1 MRGQMEEHRR
11 NPSCASCH
19 KLMDP
24 LGFALEQFDAVGA
37 WRVRDA
43 GGRIDASVELA
54 DGATISGP
62 AALRR
67 KILERP
73 ELFVTTVTEKLLT
86 YALGRGLTANDMPAV
101 RAIVRAS
108 ALQNYRFSSL
118 ILGVVKSAPFL
129 MRAKPR
135 SGRPAGVRR
144 RVTMYLTRMAIP
156 RRTFLRGAGATLALP
171 LLDAM
176 VPAATALAQTPARP
190 IKRFGSVYVPH
201 GAIMNQWTPATTGAN
216 FDFSPIL
223 KPLEPFRDH
232 LVVTS
237 GLGSTSSEGLHAP
250 GPICFLSGV
259 KGKKTEGDDIYNGIT
274 IDQALAKEIGQTTPF
289 PSIEV
294 ATEDFTGFI
303 GACDGGW
310 SCAYLNTI
318 SWQTA
323 TNPLPME
330 TNPRVVFERLF
341 GGTGSAAQR
350 EARRRVGRSVLDSLA
365 SEVTQLRTKLEG
377 RDRSRL
383 DDYLQN
389 IREIERRIEQAERTA
404 RADVTVPDA
413 PFGAPAEFEAHASLM
428 FDLLA
433 IAWQADITRV
443 FSFMMARELSQRSY
457 PELGAP
463 DPHHAMSHHRNDPL
477 IMARNARVQTYHYS
491 LFANFVEKLKA
502 TPDGD
507 GSLLDHSMLMYGS
520 GMSNSNLHAHKS
532 LPIVVV
538 GGRQA
543 GVNGNRHVASPE
555 NTPVANLLLAFGQ
568 KFGLEMES
576 FGDSSGAVDL

>member
-1 MRGQMEEHRR
+1 
-11 NPSCASCH
+11 
-19 KLMDP
+19 
-24 LGFALEQFDAVGA
+24 
-37 WRVRDA
+37 
-43 GGRIDASVELA
+43 
-54 DGATISGP
+54 
-62 AALRR
+62 
-67 KILERP
+67 
-73 ELFVTTVTEKLLT
+73 
-86 YALGRGLTANDMPAV
+86 
-101 RAIVRAS
+101 
-108 ALQNYRFSSL
+108 
-118 ILGVVKSAPFL
+118 
-129 MRAKPR
+129 
-135 SGRPAGVRR
+135 
-144 RVTMYLTRMAIP
+144 MYLTKMSIP

-176 VPAATALAQTPARP
+176 VPAGTALAQTPARP

-201 GAIMNQWTPATTGAN
+201 GAIMNQWTPPTTGSN
-216 FDFSPIL
+216 FDFTPIL
-223 KPLEPFRDH
+223 KPLEAFRENV
-232 LVVTS
+232 VVTS

-274 IDQALAKEIGQTTPF
+274 IDQVIAKQIGQTTPF

-323 TNPLPME
+323 TSPLPME

-341 GGTGSAAQR
+341 GGAGTTAQR
-350 EARRRVGRSVLDSLA
+350 EMRRRVGRSVLDSLA
-365 SEVTQLRTKLEG
+365 SEVTRLRTKLEG
-377 RDRSRL
+377 RDLSRL
-383 DDYLQN
+383 DDYLEN
-389 IREIERRIEQAERTA
+389 IREIERRIEQSEQSA
-404 RADVTVPDA
+404 RADVTLPDA
-413 PFGAPAEFEAHASLM
+413 PFGAPAEFEAHAGVM

-433 IAWQADITRV
+433 VAWQTDITRV

-491 LFANFVEKLKA
+491 LFAKFVERLRA

-543 GVNGNRHVASPE
+543 GVNGNRHVASPDG
-555 NTPVANLLLAFGQ
+555 TPVANLLLAFGQ
-568 KFGLEMES
+568 KFGGEMEQ
-576 FGDSSGAVDL
+576 FGDSSAAIDL